1 MSEQAS
7 DQAANSASPVT
18 KPVTAGAGVF
28 ASTSLKAWAVLLI
41 TIVLGLVIDLYSK
54 HLAFERVAGRPVIIQ
69 REDVLRIMS
78 GGGETPQRSIGLGA
92 LIPRHEPVQVVPSL
106 LDFTLVLNPGAVFGI
121 GAGQRVFFIAFTGA
135 AVAFALYVFTKWTRP
150 RDRAAHI
157 ALGLLISGG
166 LGNLYDRLVYACVR
180 DFIHP
185 LPGLQF
191 PFGLSPFGT
200 REVWPWVSNIADL
213 FLLIGIAM
221 LAFFLLK
228 RDKALRRVQMNP
240 AS

>member
-1 MSEQAS
+1 MSEQAPDPAPTDS
-7 DQAANSASPVT
+7 SPVT

-28 ASTSLKAWAVLLI
+28 ASSSPKAWAALMI
-41 TIVLGLVIDLYSK
+41 TVVLGVLIDLSSK
-54 HLAFERVAGRPVIIQ
+54 HLAFERVAGRPVVID

-78 GGGETPQRSIGLGA
+78 TGSGTRGLGLGA

-121 GAGQRVFFIAFTGA
+121 GAGQRIFFIAFTGA

-157 ALGLLISGG
+157 ALGLLVSGG

-191 PFGLSPFGT
+191 PFGLAPFGS

-213 FLLIGIAM
+213 FLLIGIVM
-221 LAFFLLK
+221 LALFLLK
-228 RDKALRRVQMNP
+228 RDKAMRRVQMNP
-240 AS
+240 AQ

>member
-1 MSEQAS
+1 MSQNTAE
-7 DQAANSASPVT
+7 SAKPAPPPDT

-28 ASTSLKAWAVLLI
+28 ASSSPKAWATLLI
-41 TIVLGLVIDLYSK
+41 TVVLGLVIDLYSK
-54 HLAFERVAGRPVIIQ
+54 YLAFERVAGRPVVID
-69 REDVLRIMS
+69 REDVLRLMS
-78 GGGETPQRSIGLGA
+78 SGSGTRGLGLGA

-150 RDRAAHI
+150 RDRAAHV

-185 LPGLQF
+185 LPGVQF
-191 PFGLSPFGT
+191 PFGLSPFGS

-213 FLLIGIAM
+213 FLLIGIFM

-228 RDKALRRVQMNP
+228 RDKALRRVQMSP
-240 AS
+240 AA

>member
-1 MSEQAS
+1 MSQNVSE
-7 DQAANSASPVT
+7 SAPTDSSPDT

-28 ASTSLKAWAVLLI
+28 AASSPKAWATLLI
-41 TIVLGLVIDLYSK
+41 TVVLGLVIDLYSK
-54 HLAFERVAGRPVIIQ
+54 YLAFERVAGRPVVID

-78 GGGETPQRSIGLGA
+78 GASGTRGLGLGA

-157 ALGLLISGG
+157 ALGLLVSGG

-191 PFGLSPFGT
+191 PFGLSPFGS

-213 FLLIGIAM
+213 FLLIGIVM
-221 LAFFLLK
+221 LALFLLK
-228 RDKALRRVQMNP
+228 RDKAMRRVQMNP

>member
-1 MSEQAS
+1 MSQDTAESAKPAS
-7 DQAANSASPVT
+7 PPVT

-28 ASTSLKAWAVLLI
+28 ASSSPKAWVTLLI
-41 TIVLGLVIDLYSK
+41 TVVLGLVIDLYSK
-54 HLAFERVAGRPVIIQ
+54 HLAFERVAGRPIVID

-78 GGGETPQRSIGLGA
+78 GGGASRGVGLGA

-135 AVAFALYVFTKWTRP
+135 AVAFALYVFTRWTRP
-150 RDRAAHI
+150 RDRAAHV

-191 PFGLSPFGT
+191 PFGLSPFGS

-213 FLLIGIAM
+213 FLLIGIVM

-240 AS
+240 AA

>member
-1 MSEQAS
+1 MSQSVSE
-7 DQAANSASPVT
+7 SAPTATPPVT
-18 KPVTAGAGVF
+18 KPVSAGAGVF
-28 ASTSLKAWAVLLI
+28 AASSPKAWATLLI
-41 TIVLGLVIDLYSK
+41 TVVLGLVIDLYSK
-54 HLAFERVAGRPVIIQ
+54 YLAFERVAGRLVVID

-78 GGGETPQRSIGLGA
+78 SGSGNPPRGLGLGA

-121 GAGQRVFFIAFTGA
+121 GAGQRIFFIAFTGA

-157 ALGLLISGG
+157 ALGLLVSGG

-191 PFGLSPFGT
+191 PFGLSPFGS

-213 FLLIGIAM
+213 FLLIGIVM
-221 LAFFLLK
+221 LALFLLK
-228 RDKALRRVQMNP
+228 RDKAMRRVQMNT
-240 AS
+240 AQ

>member
-1 MSEQAS
+1 VSQDAAESAQPAS
-7 DQAANSASPVT
+7 PPVT

-28 ASTSLKAWAVLLI
+28 ASSSPKAWFTLLI
-41 TIVLGLVIDLYSK
+41 TVVLGLVIDLYSK
-54 HLAFERVAGRPVIIQ
+54 YLAFERVAGRPVVID
-69 REDVLRIMS
+69 REDVLRLMS
-78 GGGETPQRSIGLGA
+78 SGSGTRGLGLGA

-150 RDRAAHI
+150 RDRAAHV

-185 LPGLQF
+185 LPGVQF
-191 PFGLSPFGT
+191 PFGLSPFGS

-213 FLLIGIAM
+213 FLLIGIFM

-240 AS
+240 AA